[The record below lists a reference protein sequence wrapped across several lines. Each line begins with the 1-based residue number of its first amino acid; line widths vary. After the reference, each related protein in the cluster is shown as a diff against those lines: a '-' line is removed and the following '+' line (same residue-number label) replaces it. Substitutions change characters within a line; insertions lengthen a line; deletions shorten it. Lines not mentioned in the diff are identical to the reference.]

1 MSLHDAPQDSTQCT
15 HCGQANDPGAGF
27 CDGCGM
33 ELGLARQASQMTE
46 QCSIRRV
53 LLSQSLPT
61 EELDRLWLAFERVSE
76 RPWFPRRVVWPS
88 EDDGG
93 LLLQELPEKTL
104 LLSEAT
110 EVFKPGEPARAWL
123 RLIGEVANAVEDI
136 HRMGVRLNS
145 LGLNSIILAEDTYEF
160 VGLCMP
166 TCLTHLDAPR
176 NGIPLGGIDC
186 CFAAPEV
193 QGFVEYPSGAAADVY
208 VLAALAYDLMSGE
221 RPRDLVLCGFSP
233 VNDASDLGPSVKEC
247 LDDALALTPQRR
259 PQSASQFV
267 ERLRKAI
274 VKDCCRDGLTLRYAC
289 LTDIGL
295 GGRDNNEDSCGIGIQ
310 AIETANG
317 DCLVGVAAVADGM
330 GGSAFGERA
339 SSLCIDRMLRDSDWN
354 LEILGDALTVPAEW
368 TVAFE
373 NWLLQLNHDMM
384 QLGEQ
389 LAAPNDIGST
399 LTAVLFAG
407 RRAFVLHAGD
417 SRLYLLRQAQVS
429 QFTHDQTYAEQ
440 MHSEGLLT
448 RGEISTS
455 IYRNVLT
462 SYIGAPKLSPQVEEL
477 NLIAG
482 DVLVLC
488 SDGLMDGLNER
499 DMHDLAVRLPP
510 DEAVRELIRR
520 SKLNLEDRWS
530 DIENSEGIASSD
542 NMTAIVIQLP
552 EELPLH
558 SSHATSANQ
567 GDPVEALQRPAHV
580 APKAQLPEGES
591 DA

>member
-1 MSLHDAPQDSTQCT
+1 M
-15 HCGQANDPGAGF
+15 
-27 CDGCGM
+27 
-33 ELGLARQASQMTE
+33 
-46 QCSIRRV
+46 
-53 LLSQSLPT
+53 
-61 EELDRLWLAFERVSE
+61 
-76 RPWFPRRVVWPS
+76 
-88 EDDGG
+88 
-93 LLLQELPEKTL
+93 
-104 LLSEAT
+104 
-110 EVFKPGEPARAWL
+110 
-123 RLIGEVANAVEDI
+123 
-136 HRMGVRLNS
+136 
-145 LGLNSIILAEDTYEF
+145 
-160 VGLCMP
+160 
-166 TCLTHLDAPR
+166 
-176 NGIPLGGIDC
+176 
-186 CFAAPEV
+186 
-193 QGFVEYPSGAAADVY
+193 
-208 VLAALAYDLMSGE
+208 
-221 RPRDLVLCGFSP
+221 
-233 VNDASDLGPSVKEC
+233 
-247 LDDALALTPQRR
+247 
-259 PQSASQFV
+259 
-267 ERLRKAI
+267 
-274 VKDCCRDGLTLRYAC
+274 
-289 LTDIGL
+289 
-295 GGRDNNEDSCGIGIQ
+295 
-310 AIETANG
+310 
-317 DCLVGVAAVADGM
+317 VGVAAVADGM

-429 QFTHDQTYAEQ
+429 QLTHDQTYAEQ
-440 MHSEGLLT
+440 MHSEGLLA
-448 RGEISTS
+448 RGEIGTS

-520 SKLNLEDRWS
+520 SKLNLEDDSS
-530 DIENSEGIASSD
+530 DLENSEGIASSD
-542 NMTAIVIQLP
+542 NMTAIVIQFP
-552 EELPLH
+552 EKLPLH
-558 SSHATSANQ
+558 SLHATSANQ
-567 GDPVEALQRPAHV
+567 SGPEDALQRSADV
-580 APKAQLPEGES
+580 APKVQLPEGES